1 MGLSHT
7 LLWDRTFVIMKLSN
21 YVSLAEVTKSDTAK
35 RRGISNEPTPEHLE
49 NLKTICTEVFDKIR
63 EHFGVPIYISSGY
76 RSEALNKAIGGSKN
90 SDHNLGRALDLDQDN
105 RGNGITN
112 MEVFEFIKDNL
123 EFDQLIAEGSNGD
136 GDMNW
141 VHVGYRKGANRK
153 QIIIAIFTGGKAKY
167 VPYTAETFKKI
178 YG

>member
-1 MGLSHT
+1 
-7 LLWDRTFVIMKLSN
+7 MKLSN

-35 RRGISNEPTPEHLE
+35 RKGISNEPTPEHLE
-49 NLKTICTEVFDKIR
+49 NLKTICTEVFDKVR

-76 RSEALNKAIGGSKN
+76 RSAALNKAIGGSST
-90 SDHNLGRALDLDQDN
+90 SDHNLGRALDLDQDSH
-105 RGNGITN
+105 GNGVTN
-112 MEVFEFIKDNL
+112 MDVFNFIKDNI

-153 QIIIAIFTGGKAKY
+153 QILIAIFTGGKAKY